1 MAEPIIQEK
10 KEEEE
15 NMMDVS
21 TEPVNNENM
30 DVSQNA
36 DEMLN
41 SQEVQEPMVE
51 ESSPEPEPSME
62 NENVPIPETEPG
74 SMEIS
79 PELTF
84 PPSSKKTR
92 RAKCPPGCMRK
103 PKCSS
108 TGGKRSKKS
117 KKTKKGGKK
126 SRKSRKL
133 KKGGRKSR
141 KSRK

>member
-41 SQEVQEPMVE
+41 SQEAEEPMVQ
-51 ESSPEPEPSME
+51 ESSPQPEPSME
-62 NENVPIPETEPG
+62 NENVPIPETEPEP
-74 SMEIS
+74 MEIS

-84 PPSSKKTR
+84 PPSKKTR

>member
-1 MAEPIIQEK
+1 MAEPIVKDK
-10 KEEEE
+10 KEEEK
-15 NMMDVS
+15 MMDVS
-21 TEPVNNENM
+21 TESVNNENM

-36 DEMLN
+36 DEILKN
-41 SQEVQEPMVE
+41 QEVEEPMVQD
-51 ESSPEPEPSME
+51 SSPESMSESME
-62 NENVPIPETEPG
+62 EETVPTSEP
-74 SMEIS
+74 MEIS

-84 PPSSKKTR
+84 PAPSKKTR

-126 SRKSRKL
+126 SRKSRK
-133 KKGGRKSR
+133 SR
-141 KSRK
+141 K

>member
-1 MAEPIIQEK
+1 MAEPIIQPK

-15 NMMDVS
+15 EKMMDVS

-30 DVSQNA
+30 DVSKNA

-41 SQEVQEPMVE
+41 SKEVEEPMVQD
-51 ESSPEPEPSME
+51 SSPTPQPSME
-62 NENVPIPETEPG
+62 EETVP
-74 SMEIS
+74 MEIS

-126 SRKSRKL
+126 SRKR
-133 KKGGRKSR
+133 RKSR